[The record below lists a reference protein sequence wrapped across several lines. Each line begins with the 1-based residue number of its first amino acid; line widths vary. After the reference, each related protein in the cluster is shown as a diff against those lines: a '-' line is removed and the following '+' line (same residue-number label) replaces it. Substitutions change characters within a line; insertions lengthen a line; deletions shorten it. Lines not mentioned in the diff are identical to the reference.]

1 MVIMPSLV
9 SPVVAAGALARLDQP
24 VLAGPGLTLRP
35 WRATDASVV
44 AAAYDEPGIRQ
55 WHSRSMTV
63 DEALAWIGDWPQ
75 RWRREAGAGWAIVD
89 AGGDGVNDG
98 VDGVGGVLGQIS
110 LRSIDLAGGL
120 AEISY
125 WVLPEARGRGLA
137 AAALGVLTEW
147 AFGVLGLHRIE
158 VLHSTRNE
166 ASCRVAQR
174 AGYPYEATL
183 RSNVLHADGW
193 HDMHLHARVAGDS
206 TA

>member
-1 MVIMPSLV
+1 MVVMPSLV
-9 SPVVAAGALARLDQP
+9 SPVVATGALARFDQP

-35 WRATDASVV
+35 WQATDAAVV

-63 DEALAWIGDWPQ
+63 DEALAWIADWPR
-75 RWRREAGAGWAIVD
+75 RWQQETGAGWAVVD
-89 AGGDGVNDG
+89 D
-98 VDGVGGVLGQIS
+98 GVLGQIS
-110 LRSIDLAGGL
+110 LRSIDLAAGL

-125 WVLPEARGRGLA
+125 WVLPEARGRGIA
-137 AAALGVLTEW
+137 ATALTVVTGW
-147 AFGVLGLHRIE
+147 AFDVLGLHRIE

-166 ASCRVAQR
+166 ASCRVAER

>member
-1 MVIMPSLV
+1 MPLLV
-9 SPVVAAGALARLDQP
+9 SPVVAAGALARLEHP
-24 VLAGPGLTLRP
+24 VLSGSGLTLRP
-35 WRATDASVV
+35 WQATDASVV

-63 DEALAWIGDWPQ
+63 EEARAWIDDWPR
-75 RWRREAGAGWAIVD
+75 RWRQEAGAGWAV
-89 AGGDGVNDG
+89 ADGQNCV
-98 VDGVGGVLGQIS
+98 VGQIS
-110 LRSIDLAGGL
+110 LRSLDLAGGL

-125 WVLPEARGRGLA
+125 WVLPEARGRGTA

-147 AFGVLGLHRIE
+147 AFEVLGLHRIE

-206 TA
+206 PS